1 MQKNKI
7 LTIIFVFLTLLTTHL
22 ACIIITHDF
31 TQSYY
36 TIKYAGTAIPAAF
49 AFLWCI
55 PFGFAFLLFATLAH
69 RYYKKFK
76 SQHELEP
83 K

>member
-7 LTIIFVFLTLLTTHL
+7 LTTLFVILTLFTTHL

-55 PFGFAFLLFATLAH
+55 PFGFAVLLFATLAY

-76 SQHELEP
+76 AQTHEQA